1 MPNFFHGVEVVE
13 VDSAFRDLQTTSSSV
28 IGLIGVAPDAEDNPI
43 TGFSLNTPV
52 LLVGDK
58 SEALQKL
65 GTEGTLSQAIQ
76 AIEAQQQSTIVVV
89 RVEEG
94 ENDAATIQNLIGGVD
109 AETGTYTGV
118 QAFCGAESSVH
129 VTPKLL
135 IAPGSTLNVFFKGP
149 NGELAD
155 PLLTALTAVAEKL
168 RAIVIADGPNTNDNA
183 AIAAAVANAT
193 PRVYLV
199 DPFVLDLAGQPVPAS
214 PYVAGLIS
222 KVDTEKGF
230 WWSPSNHVI
239 QGILGTSRSI
249 DFYLGDSTCRA
260 QFLNEH
266 NVATIIRHDGYRLFG
281 NRTTTMDPKWQFL
294 SVRRTADNLHDALIR
309 AHFWAVDRNISK
321 TYFDDVAESMNAS
334 IAKLQTQ
341 GALLGGHCRPS
352 PELNSPANL
361 ANGQVYFDLEF
372 TPPYPTERITFRSLL
387 VHNALQEV
395 I

>member
-13 VDSAFRDLQTTSSSV
+13 VDSSFRDLQITSSSV
-28 IGLIGVAPDAEDNPI
+28 IGLIGTAPDAEDFP
-43 TGFSLNTPV
+43 TNTPV

-58 SEALQKL
+58 VEALQKL
-65 GTEGTLSQAIQ
+65 GSDGTLAQAIQ

-89 RVEEG
+89 RVTEG
-94 ENDAATIQNLIGGVD
+94 ETAAETLQNLIGGVN
-109 AETGTYTGV
+109 AQTGAYTGI
-118 QAFCGAESSVH
+118 QAFLGAQSSVH

-135 IAPGSTLNVFFKGP
+135 IAPGFCKGP
-149 NGELAD
+149 SGELAD
-155 PLLTALTAVAEKL
+155 PLLTALIGVAEKL
-168 RAIVIADGPNTNDNA
+168 RAIVIADGPNTNDTA
-183 AIAAAVANAT
+183 AIAAAVSGAN

-199 DPFVLDLAGQPVPAS
+199 DPFVLNTANAAVPAS

-222 KVDTEKGF
+222 KVDTEQGF

-239 QGILGTSRSI
+239 NGIIGTTRPV
-249 DFYLGDSTCRA
+249 DFSLGDSSCRA

-266 NVATIIRHDGYRLFG
+266 NVATIIRHDGFRLYG
-281 NRTTTMDPKWQFL
+281 NRTTTNDSKWSFL

-321 TYFDDVAESMNAS
+321 TYFDDVAESVNAS
-334 IAKLQTQ
+334 IAKLQSQ
-341 GALLGGHCRPS
+341 GALLGGRCRPS

-387 VHNALQEV
+387 VNNALQEV
-395 I
+395 V